1 MIEKEWT
8 VRQLVNYLKNKLD
21 NDFFVQAIWVN
32 GEISN
37 FTAHSSGHY
46 YFTLKD
52 EFARI
57 NCIMFAN
64 YAARL
69 KTKPA
74 DGQKVLVKV
83 NTSIYEKSGQIQ
95 LYVTDV
101 TDIGMGILYQRF
113 LELKEKL
120 EQEGVFNSALKKP
133 LPKYPFRIAVVTGKA
148 TAARQDVISTI
159 QRRWP
164 VAKIMEFNCLVQGE
178 QAYLSIIEALSK
190 ADVSDAD
197 IIILARGGGS
207 IEDLWSF
214 NEETLIRFIQ
224 QLKTPLISGVGHETD
239 TTLVDYI
246 SDYRA
251 PTPTGAAE
259 MATPSL
265 IDVRNEIDDNE
276 TRIKRSILNTLNLK
290 NDQITQLAEKK
301 VLRNPELLTQK
312 ASMNLIMNIRS
323 LEHYV
328 IVIQQKRYQIENQKK
343 VLSTLKNTLFDHVAN
358 ELTNNSQML
367 NERLNQVIANNKQ
380 TISHQIDLLNAYSPL
395 SIIKKGYAIIEKDD
409 KVLRSI
415 QTVRLNDE
423 ISIRLTDG
431 NLKAIISK
439 KEKNNERNEL

>member
-1 MIEKEWT
+1 MTEKEWT

-52 EFARI
+52 EYARI
-57 NCIMFAN
+57 SCIMFAN
-64 YAARL
+64 YASRL
-69 KTKPA
+69 KIKPA
-74 DGQKVLVKV
+74 NGQKVLIKV

-95 LYVTDV
+95 LYVTDIE
-101 TDIGMGILYQRF
+101 DIGTGILYQRF

-120 EQEGVFNSALKKP
+120 AKEGIFNNEFKKP
-133 LPKYPFRIAVVTGKA
+133 LPKYPFTIAVVTGKG

-164 VAKIMEFNCLVQGE
+164 VAKILEFNCLVQGE
-178 QAYLSIIEALSK
+178 QAYLSIIEALSR
-190 ADVSDAD
+190 ADISKAD

-214 NEETLIRFIQ
+214 NEETLVRFIQ

-259 MATPSL
+259 MSTPFL
-265 IDVRNEIDDNE
+265 ADVRNELDDNE
-276 TRIKRSILNTLNLK
+276 ARIKRSIYKILSFK
-290 NDQITQLAEKK
+290 NDLLEQMANTKILT
-301 VLRNPELLTQK
+301 NPEMLTQK

-323 LEHYV
+323 LEYYV
-328 IVIQQKRYQIENQKK
+328 TNLQKKRYEIEGYKK
-343 VLSTLKNTLFDHVAN
+343 SLNALKSTLFQHVSN
-358 ELTNNSQML
+358 ELQNNAQMIKESL
-367 NERLNQVIANNKQ
+367 NKMLSDDKKN
-380 TISHQIDLLNAYSPL
+380 ISHYIDLLNAYSPL
-395 SIIKKGYAIIEKDD
+395 HIIQKGYAIIEKDD
-409 KVLRSI
+409 KVLKSI
-415 QTVRLNDE
+415 NNVRINDE
-423 ISIRLTDG
+423 ILVRLTDG

-439 KEKNNERNEL
+439 KEKNNERNEF

>member
-8 VRQLVNYLKNKLD
+8 VRQLVSYLKNKLD

-69 KTKPA
+69 KIKPT

-95 LYVTDV
+95 LYVTDI

-113 LELKEKL
+113 LELKKKL
-120 EQEGVFNSALKKP
+120 EQEGLFDSSLKKP

-164 VAKIMEFNCLVQGE
+164 PAEILEFNCLVQGE

-214 NEETLIRFIQ
+214 NEETLIRFIH

-246 SDYRA
+246 SDHRA

-259 MATPSL
+259 MATPNLSD
-265 IDVRNEIDDNE
+265 IKNEITDSKS
-276 TRIKRSILNTLNLK
+276 RIKHSIAKLLSLK
-290 NDQITQLAEKK
+290 NEQIVQLANKT
-301 VLRNPELLTQK
+301 VLTSPALLTQK

-328 IVIQQKRYQIENQKK
+328 TVIQQKRYQIDGHKK
-343 VLSTLKNTLFDHVAN
+343 TLSTLKDTLFDHVTN
-358 ELTNNSQML
+358 ELATNSQVL
-367 NERLNQVIANNKQ
+367 NEKIKQMITDNKQ
-380 TISHQIDLLNAYSPL
+380 IISHNIDLLNAYSPL
-395 SIIKKGYAIIEKDD
+395 NIIKKGYAIIEKDD
-409 KVLRSI
+409 KVIRSI

-439 KEKNNERNEL
+439 KEKNDERNEL

>member
-380 TISHQIDLLNAYSPL
+380 IISHQIDLLNAYSPFKHH
-395 SIIKKGYAIIEKDD
+395 KK
-409 KVLRSI
+409 
-415 QTVRLNDE
+415 RLCDH
-423 ISIRLTDG
+423 R
-431 NLKAIISK
+431 
-439 KEKNNERNEL
+439 ER